1 MNRRVSMRDIALELS
16 ISVDAVSK
24 ALRDSK
30 EISEA
35 TKKRVRETARKM
47 GYVKNS
53 LAVSLQAGKSNNIAI
68 FMNGLLNPYFA
79 IMCDKIIREL
89 ANHDYL
95 GMVFVV
101 NGFTLQPNEIVSVFS
116 NQCSAVISLV
126 EPTEEVAET
135 LIANHIP
142 LYLIGIKPNKEHIN
156 YAITD
161 DYMGGKKV
169 AQFFLEN
176 GYKKA
181 IYVTNSPSETST
193 RRFNGFMDEAKKDS
207 TRELFSISI
216 EDSEEQVS
224 NVIDIIVKNNID
236 FVFCFS
242 DYLALFLRN
251 NLEKK
256 HFYKDIM
263 IFGFD
268 NISEIIHIYEP
279 INSVSSNI
287 NLIIKD
293 VVEDLDIGQKAQDYT
308 RRMEKEYSVELS
320 IYTRSR

>member
-1 MNRRVSMRDIALELS
+1 MRDIALELS

-24 ALRDSK
+24 ALRDSR

-53 LAVSLQAGKSNNIAI
+53 LAVSLQAGKSNSIAI

-89 ANHDYL
+89 ANHGYL

-101 NGFTLQPNEIVSVFS
+101 NGFTLQPNEIISVFS

-126 EPTEEVAET
+126 EPTDEVAET
-135 LIANHIP
+135 LIVNNIP
-142 LYLIGIKPNKEHIN
+142 LYLIGIKPNKERIN

-161 DYMGGKKV
+161 DYEGGKKV
-169 AQFFLEN
+169 AQYFLEHD
-176 GYKKA
+176 YKKGV
-181 IYVTNSPSETST
+181 YVTNSPSETST
-193 RRFNGFMDEAKKDS
+193 RRLNGFMDEAKKDT
-207 TRELFSISI
+207 TRELFFVPFEDNKEYLNKAIELIISQ
-216 EDSEEQVS
+216 D
-224 NVIDIIVKNNID
+224 ID

-242 DYLALFLRN
+242 DYLALTLRN
-251 NLEKK
+251 SLRKK
-256 HFYKDIM
+256 HHRQDTM

-287 NLIIKD
+287 DLIIKD
-293 VVEDLDIGQKAQDYT
+293 VVDDLDIGQKTLNYN
-308 RRMEKEYSVELS
+308 RCMEKEYSVELI
-320 IYTRSR
+320 IYSKML